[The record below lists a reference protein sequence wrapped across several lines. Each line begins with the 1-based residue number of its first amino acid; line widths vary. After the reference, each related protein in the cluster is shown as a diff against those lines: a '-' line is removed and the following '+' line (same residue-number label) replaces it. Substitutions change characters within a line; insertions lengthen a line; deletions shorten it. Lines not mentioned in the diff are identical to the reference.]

1 LRRGF
6 GFLIGRDMAGLFGLE
21 RHFNRCWIVG
31 LPRSAV
37 SQAGVRFKRV
47 AGFHPGF
54 GVGAFRACVAAMLET
69 LGPGRDGSRYHPHM
83 AVRAARTVD
92 RQ

>member
-1 LRRGF
+1 
-6 GFLIGRDMAGLFGLE
+6 MAALFGLE
-21 RHFNRCWIVG
+21 RHFGRCWMVG
-31 LPRSAV
+31 LPRPAV
-37 SQAGVRFKRV
+37 SPEGVRFKRV

-54 GVGAFRACVAAMLET
+54 GVGAFRAFVAAMLET
-69 LGPGRDGSRYHPHM
+69 LGPGRDDSRYHPHL